1 MRTPLFFL
9 TSISLPAL
17 LNLEAICFLA
27 VGGLSIILIAIL
39 IATFCYEENRY
50 RAIKKEIVD
59 RSSSIRLFYISR
71 PTNSVRYFNLS
82 NMAEVKLSTL
92 EGFYASFPIS
102 EQARLREWIE
112 SLFEGKEDVPQY
124 LEVQVYFHKERRTM
138 PSFLRVD
145 SINKESGILHL
156 QSYLLHFS
164 RPTHSSLRSFNT
176 VEDLSQ
182 ALSQNNNKTGMTFC
196 FVVSKPLSPL
206 PGFDPVLKEN
216 EVTKELSDRFRLA
229 LFPFTSHND
238 KVIRLSGNEIVVTNF
253 DMIDASNAIFY
264 ALKVKDGVEKSLNG
278 GKKGTKMRYEVR
290 VGIVDNQDIQPDA
303 VTLLEAARRSAYE
316 AINKGKNPLSFY
328 LKGQEHKAITPADE
342 LHYRSEVDRIIYE
355 KKLSFSYR
363 PIYAVQKKKIYGYMG
378 RATPIGTSFA
388 SIDELKNYAI
398 RAKDEKNL
406 FAFIAKKI
414 VPTFVSERM
423 DKNHKLFYPCRMSEI
438 PLITSFFPHYN
449 AAKEA
454 NLIFLFK
461 EEDIASSLDEEAME
475 GFNKFIASLKRNGFG
490 FAIQMQGKS
499 LALDNKLY
507 SCADAFFV
515 DFSLREDS
523 NMDTSIRSELH
534 ALVEKL
540 MRYKKPIVG
549 INLMNWNAIELVV
562 GSKLE
567 YISSDCFAPY
577 ETMFKPL
584 NSKNVERIKAMVNRK

>member
-1 MRTPLFFL
+1 M
-9 TSISLPAL
+9 
-17 LNLEAICFLA
+17 EAICFLA

-206 PGFDPVLKEN
+206 PGFDPALKEN

>member
-145 SINKESGILHL
+145 SLNKESGILHL

-206 PGFDPVLKEN
+206 PGFDPALKEN

>member
-9 TSISLPAL
+9 TSISLPTL

-206 PGFDPVLKEN
+206 PGFDPALKEN

>member
-9 TSISLPAL
+9 TSISLPTL

-145 SINKESGILHL
+145 SLNKESGILHL

-206 PGFDPVLKEN
+206 PGFDPALKEN

-449 AAKEA
+449 AAKDA

>member
-1 MRTPLFFL
+1 MTSYRF
-9 TSISLPAL
+9 SISLDVELVCFLSIFGAL
-17 LNLEAICFLA
+17 L
-27 VGGLSIILIAIL
+27 VLIAIL
-39 IATFCYEENRY
+39 IAAFVYEEKRSA
-50 RAIKKEIVD
+50 AIKKQIID
-59 RSSSIRLFYISR
+59 QSSSIRLFYISK

-82 NMAEVKLSTL
+82 SMAEVKLSTL
-92 EGFYASFPIS
+92 EGFYASFPIN
-102 EQARLREWIE
+102 EQIKVREWVE
-112 SLFEGKEDVPQY
+112 SLLEGKDDTPSY
-124 LEVQVYFHKERRTM
+124 LEVMVYFHKERRTL

-145 SINKESGILHL
+145 SINKERGILHL

-176 VEDLSQ
+176 IDDLSQ
-182 ALSQNNNKTGMTFC
+182 ALALNEGKAGMTFC
-196 FVVSKPLSPL
+196 FALCKPNNPL
-206 PGFDPVLKEN
+206 PGFDPMLKES
-216 EVTKELSDRFRLA
+216 EVSKELSERFRLS

-238 KVIRLSGNEIVVTNF
+238 QVLRLSGNEITVTNF
-253 DMIDASNAIFY
+253 EMLDSSSAIYY

-278 GKKGTKMRYEVR
+278 GKKGGRIKYEVR
-290 VGIVDNQDIQPDA
+290 VGIVDNQDVAQDA
-303 VTLLEAARRSAYE
+303 GTLLEAARRSAYE
-316 AINKGKNPLSFY
+316 SINKGKNPLSFY
-328 LKGQEHKAITPADE
+328 VKGQEHKSITPADE

-355 KKLSFSYR
+355 KKLFFSFR
-363 PIYAVQKKKIYGYMG
+363 PVYATQKKKIYGYMG
-378 RATPIGTSFA
+378 RATPIGTSFG

-423 DKNHKLFYPCRMSEI
+423 DKNHKLFYPSRMSEI
-438 PLITSFFPHYN
+438 ALITSFFPHYSV
-449 AAKEA
+449 AKDA
-454 NLIFLFK
+454 NIVFLFK
-461 EEDIASSLDEEAME
+461 EDDIASSINADSLE
-475 GFNKFIASLKRNGFG
+475 GFGKFIAGLKKNGFG
-490 FAIQMQGKS
+490 FAIQMQGKTLS
-499 LALDNKLY
+499 LDRSLYAL
-507 SCADAFFV
+507 SDAFFV

-577 ETMFKPL
+577 ETMFKPI
-584 NSKNVERIKAMVNRK
+584 NSKNVDRIKEMVNRK

>member
-9 TSISLPAL
+9 TSISLPTL

-145 SINKESGILHL
+145 SLNKESGILHL

-206 PGFDPVLKEN
+206 PGFDPALKEN

>member
-9 TSISLPAL
+9 TSISLPTL

-206 PGFDPVLKEN
+206 PGFDPALKEN

-449 AAKEA
+449 TAKDA